1 MHSDDTS
8 DYIIKVE
15 IANETIMNASE
26 VTQEYVNED
35 TMWAAASEDPQ
46 ENQEQESETTNLHLQ
61 NMSLCEVGTT
71 REAEVTISQETP
83 NKELE
88 ASSINPYLM
97 TTGMRVGDMISFRDE
112 LGIDD
117 LCEINV
123 PECSFSEIV
132 DEVLIE
138 DDDRNHGLLETIET
152 FTNICRSEG
161 ASRRLTFTI
170 VDDSVTEIQKL
181 SVQCQLKGVPKIKDL
196 KKMKKNKRNGRRGKG
211 D

>member
-1 MHSDDTS
+1 ME
-8 DYIIKVE
+8 V
-15 IANETIMNASE
+15 ANETIMNASE

-71 REAEVTISQETP
+71 RVAEVTMSQETP
-83 NKELE
+83 IKEVE

-97 TTGMRVGDMISFRDE
+97 TTGMRVGDMTSFRDE

-117 LCEINV
+117 LCEFNV

-138 DDDRNHGLLETIET
+138 DDDGNHGLLETIDT
-152 FTNICRSEG
+152 FTNKCRSEG

-170 VDDSVTEIQKL
+170 VDDSVAENQKL